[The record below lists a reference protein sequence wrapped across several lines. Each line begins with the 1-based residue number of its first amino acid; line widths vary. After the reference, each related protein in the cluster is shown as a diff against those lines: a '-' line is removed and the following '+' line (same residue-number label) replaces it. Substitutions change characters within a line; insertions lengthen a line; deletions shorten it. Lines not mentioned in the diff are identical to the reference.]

1 MLFWLQTSL
10 EIRSKI
16 RKMCIEISEESGKAL
31 LEIASST
38 KKMTQAKSANP
49 HTAKAKDAME
59 KLNSHLKTNLW
70 KEAFLLEIILVA
82 KLLIEVVEC
91 TEKIAQAVHELAL
104 AGSFR
109 DRGWF
114 GVARKATMALHSKNS
129 LCFHHGCTEL
139 RNYCRGIIRT
149 IRMI

>member
-1 MLFWLQTSL
+1 
-10 EIRSKI
+10 
-16 RKMCIEISEESGKAL
+16 MCIEISEESGKAL

-38 KKMTQAKSANP
+38 KKITQAKSANP
-49 HTAKAKDAME
+49 HTAKAKDATE

-91 TEKIAQAVHELAL
+91 TEKIAKAVHELAL

-109 DRGWF
+109 DRGCF
-114 GVARKATMALHSKNS
+114 GVARRATIALHSRNS
-129 LCFHHGCTEL
+129 VCFHHGCTES
-139 RNYCRGIIRT
+139 RIYCRGIIRT
-149 IRMI
+149 IRII

>member
-1 MLFWLQTSL
+1 MAGSSSVIPGNGILKVGTLARECGYKIQALNCCLNFDIQTSL
-10 EIRSKI
+10 EIRGKI
-16 RKMCIEISEESGKAL
+16 RKMCIEISEESSKAL

-70 KEAFLLEIILVA
+70 KETFLLEIILVA

-109 DRGWF
+109 DRG
-114 GVARKATMALHSKNS
+114 
-129 LCFHHGCTEL
+129 
-139 RNYCRGIIRT
+139 
-149 IRMI
+149 